1 MAQPIDLYYWPT
13 PNGWKITIFLEEA
26 GLPYHLVPVDITSG
40 DQYES
45 EFLKISPNNK
55 IPAIV
60 DPEGPDGEPISL
72 SESGAILIYLAD
84 KTGEF
89 LPEAPRDRYVVLQW
103 LMFQMGHVGPMLG
116 QAHHFRGYAPEK
128 IPYAIER
135 YTDEAARLYGVM
147 DRRLS
152 EAEYFA
158 GKEYTL
164 ADMAIYPGSS
174 RTRGR
179 ARIWETTLTSNAGTM
194 PLSRAP
200 PSAARWRSARSYAAR
215 WTRLTTM
222 PAGRSSEAARRG
234 ARTALV
240 LTHCGAISD
249 GEQGRSPD
257 DRGDGGQAKP
267 GNEERRAEAER
278 RG

>member
-26 GLPYHLVPVDITSG
+26 GLPYNLVPMDITSG

-89 LPEAPRDRYVVLQW
+89 PPEAPRDRYVVLQW

-152 EAEYFA
+152 GPSISPARS
-158 GKEYTL
+158 TRSL
-164 ADMAIYPGSS
+164 TWRSTPGSS

-200 PSAARWRSARSYAAR
+200 PSAAR
-215 WTRLTTM
+215 
-222 PAGRSSEAARRG
+222 
-234 ARTALV
+234 
-240 LTHCGAISD
+240 
-249 GEQGRSPD
+249 
-257 DRGDGGQAKP
+257 
-267 GNEERRAEAER
+267 
-278 RG
+278 